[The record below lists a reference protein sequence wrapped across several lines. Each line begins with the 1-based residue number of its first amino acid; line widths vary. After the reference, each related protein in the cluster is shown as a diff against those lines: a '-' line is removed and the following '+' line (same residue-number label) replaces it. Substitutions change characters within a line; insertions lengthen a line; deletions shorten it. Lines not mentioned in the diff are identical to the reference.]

1 MIVKQVLAWLSAGAI
16 VVFARL
22 ITAVHARWQGCE
34 PKPTQRIYF
43 ANHCSHGDFV
53 LLWTVLPAP
62 LRRNTRPVAGA
73 DYWSGS
79 ALKRFIG
86 SDVFHSVLI
95 ERNPAHRKQNPVVQM
110 TQALDAGDSLI
121 VFPEGTRNT
130 GGTRLLPFKSGLFHL
145 AKARPDIELIPV
157 WISNLNRVLPKG
169 EIIPIPLVCSV
180 TFGSPLARMPEEG
193 KAAFLARAEQCLL
206 ALAMQEAGID
216 SERRA

>member
-1 MIVKQVLAWLSAGAI
+1 MMKRILSWLSASAI
-16 VVFARL
+16 VIFARL

-34 PKPTQRIYF
+34 PRETQRIYY

-53 LLWTVLPAP
+53 LLWTVLPASM
-62 LRRNTRPVAGA
+62 RQATRPVAGA

-86 SDVFHSVLI
+86 SDVFRSVLI
-95 ERNPAHRKQNPVVQM
+95 ERNPVNREQNPVAQM

-130 GGTRLLPFKSGLFHL
+130 GNTRLLPFKSGLFHL
-145 AKARPDIELIPV
+145 AESRPDVELIPV

-180 TFGSPLARMPEEG
+180 TFGAPLLRIPEEG
-193 KAAFLARAEQCLL
+193 KAAFLARAEQSLL

-216 SERRA
+216 NESMS

>member
-1 MIVKQVLAWLSAGAI
+1 MKRALAWLSASTI

-34 PKPTQRIYF
+34 PRAVQRIYF

-53 LLWTVLPAP
+53 LLWTVLPAA
-62 LRRNTRPVAGA
+62 LRQTTRPVAGS

-79 ALKRFIG
+79 RLKRFIG
-86 SDVFHSVLI
+86 RDVFRSVLI
-95 ERNPAHRKQNPVVQM
+95 ERNPAQRDQDPVVQM
-110 TQALDAGDSLI
+110 VQALDAGDSLI

-130 GGTRLLPFKSGLFHL
+130 GDTRLLPFKSGLFHL
-145 AKARPDIELIPV
+145 AESRTEVELVPV

-169 EIIPIPLVCSV
+169 EIIPIPLICSV
-180 TFGSPLARMPEEG
+180 TFGQPLTRIPAEG
-193 KAAFLARAEQCLL
+193 KAAFLARAEQSLL

-216 SERRA
+216 DEKLP